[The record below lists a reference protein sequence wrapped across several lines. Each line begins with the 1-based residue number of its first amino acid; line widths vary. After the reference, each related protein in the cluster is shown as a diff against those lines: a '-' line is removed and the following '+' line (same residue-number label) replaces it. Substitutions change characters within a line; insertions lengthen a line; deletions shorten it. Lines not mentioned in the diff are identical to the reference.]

1 MKNSGLNGDW
11 NSNLCDTVSVL
22 HQLSYQANWE
32 GVVDD
37 THNRMCVEVMVR
49 IPVQAWTFHVFLAA
63 P

>member
-1 MKNSGLNGDW
+1 MKNSGLNGDS

-49 IPVQAWTFHVFLAA
+49 IPVQA
-63 P
+63 